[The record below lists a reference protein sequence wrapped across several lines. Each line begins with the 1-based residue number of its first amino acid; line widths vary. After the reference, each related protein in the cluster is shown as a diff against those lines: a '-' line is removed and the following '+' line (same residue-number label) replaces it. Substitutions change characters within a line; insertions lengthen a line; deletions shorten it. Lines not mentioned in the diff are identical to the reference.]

1 MYNPL
6 FTNPVTKLILNYCVG
21 ISYMANVFVVDGG
34 WSDWNTGKCS
44 VPCGGGIKEKFRL
57 CNNPTPSC
65 GGKEC
70 SGKKWRV
77 WSAMS
82 FLVMLKVRKLIITGF
97 FTDRAQNKYLYEVG
111 WPLLALLQIVSD
123 SPLKMYSKFVLS

>member
-1 MYNPL
+1 M
-6 FTNPVTKLILNYCVG
+6 G
-21 ISYMANVFVVDGG
+21 DGQTG
-34 WSDWNTGKCS
+34 TLVNAQYHAVEVLKRNSDS
-44 VPCGGGIKEKFRL
+44 AI
-57 CNNPTPSC
+57 TPHHHVEARSAV
-65 GGKEC
+65 E
-70 SGKKWRV
+70 KKWRV